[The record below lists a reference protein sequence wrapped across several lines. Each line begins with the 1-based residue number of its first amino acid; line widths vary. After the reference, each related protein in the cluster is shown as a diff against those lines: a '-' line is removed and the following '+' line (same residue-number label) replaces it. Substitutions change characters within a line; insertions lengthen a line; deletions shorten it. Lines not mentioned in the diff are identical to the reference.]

1 MLFEEGILLIH
12 DRQDD
17 HAISLPSRIRDGA
30 IVPREYQTKIASSA
44 LKSNTLVVLPTGLGK
59 TMIALLV
66 SDLRLQSGD
75 SAKVLFLAPTK
86 PLADQHYNS
95 FRSMLAVDDDPNRF
109 FSLLTGDIS
118 PEKRQKVWSEA
129 RMIFATPETV
139 LNDLNSG
146 RASLRD
152 FVLLVFDEAH
162 RCVKEYAYT
171 EIAKQYVRQAE
182 NQLILGLTASPGGSE
197 ERIEDVMRN
206 LFIDRVEART
216 ESDEDVM
223 PYVEETKVQTIRVTL
238 PPAYVQVAELLRTV
252 YAEKLAKLRRFG
264 FLRFK
269 GVTKKML
276 LQSRIAIVQQMKSS
290 KRRMYLFGA
299 LLVQS
304 QAVMILHATELIET
318 QGAFTL
324 DRYLTKL
331 REDPEQGRAGKAL
344 MKDERWVEVEARAR
358 DLSVVEHPKMEKL
371 RSLIGEQISAKPGSR
386 IIVFTQYRDTIEPI
400 MSVIAGLGGV
410 TAERFVG
417 QATRSARDVGLK
429 QREQAEVL
437 GRFRDG
443 AFNVLVS
450 SSIGEEGLHVPDVD
464 LVVFYEA
471 VPSEIRSIQRK
482 GRTGRTM
489 PGRVVVLLAE
499 GTIDEAYF
507 RTTANK
513 ERKMKSL
520 IEGEREKGA
529 NEPLANAAKVSD
541 EGDDSLDYKPYHLK
555 DNPFPQNGIIDVFSS
570 DPRINGDIFFDGVF
584 VKELTALGQRI
595 ESQTNMIYVAGLQFD
610 RGVGKSATLSHVW
623 RQIKQR
629 PDLFA
634 AFVRCTKSA
643 PTNRPAGMCVAVIQ
657 QLHEQG
663 CIWRAF
669 WRFMPRYSEERKNL
683 LFTRSSIETL
693 CNAFPTPVDS
703 LPLLLYTQV
712 ADPARLAE
720 DVAKWLQENFKCGDD
735 LSNELADSYL
745 TKPNSFPARLTGRRV
760 DTIRAY
766 GDVLTLLR
774 NGGFDFGCV
783 FLDQF
788 EDSVMSTPTGKM
800 GEFGLGI
807 GRILEASSGKA
818 SVVVTLHHDSEQK
831 LNSGPALQNLQTL
844 APIDAERCISLNALE
859 PTSTLVIPL
868 VTEYMKR
875 YREGTAPDETFPLDP
890 KVLRYVCFLKRGL
903 IGHILQQLHECIDY
917 GVTHGYK
924 RLDMDL
930 VLQDH
935 STTMGVEFREGKYEE
950 FKELTEP

>member
-1 MLFEEGILLIH
+1 M
-12 DRQDD
+12 
-17 HAISLPSRIRDGA
+17 PSRIRDGA

-59 TMIALLV
+59 TIVALLV
-66 SDLRLQSGD
+66 SDSRLQSGD

-86 PLADQHYNS
+86 PLADQHYNT
-95 FRSMLAVDDDPNRF
+95 FRSMLTVDDPDRF
-109 FSLLTGDIS
+109 FSLLTGDVS
-118 PEKRQKVWSEA
+118 PEKRQEVWKEA
-129 RMIFATPETV
+129 RLIFATPETV

-162 RCVKEYAYT
+162 RCVKDYAYT
-171 EIAKQYVRQAE
+171 EIARQYVKQAE
-182 NQLILGLTASPGGSE
+182 DQLILGLTASPGGSE

-238 PPAYVQVAELLRTV
+238 PPAYVQLADQLRKL
-252 YAEKLAKLRRFG
+252 YAEKLAKLRKFG

-276 LQSRIAIVQQMKSS
+276 LQSRVEIVVQMKSS

-331 REDPEQGRAGKAL
+331 REDPEQKRAGKAL
-344 MKDERWVEVEARAR
+344 LKDERWVEVEAKAR
-358 DLSVVEHPKMEKL
+358 DLVAVEHPKMEKL
-371 RSLIGEQISAKPGSR
+371 RSLIGEQMSGKPGSR
-386 IIVFTQYRDTIEPI
+386 IIVFTQYRDTIEPV
-400 MSVIAGLGGV
+400 MSLIAALGGV

-417 QATRSARDVGLK
+417 QATRSPRDVGLK
-429 QREQAEVL
+429 QKEQAEVL

-471 VPSEIRSIQRK
+471 VPSEIRSIQRR

-529 NEPLANAAKVSD
+529 GGLHAHAHRASD
-541 EGDDSLDYKPYHLK
+541 EGGEPLDYRPYHLK
-555 DNPFPQNGIIDVFSS
+555 DNPFPQNGTVDVFSD
-570 DPRINGDIFFDGVF
+570 DPRINGDVFFDGVS
-584 VKELTALGQRI
+584 VKELAALGQRI

-634 AFVRCTKSA
+634 AFVRCTGSA
-643 PTNRPAGMCVAVIQ
+643 PTNTPAGMCAAAVQ
-657 QLHEQG
+657 RLHEQG

-669 WRFMPRYSEERKNL
+669 WRLMPRYSEERKSL

-693 CNAFPTPVDS
+693 RNAFPAPVDS

-720 DVAKWLQENFKCGDD
+720 DVAKWLQESFKCGDN
-735 LSNELADSYL
+735 LSSALADSYL
-745 TKPNSFPARLTGRRV
+745 TKPNSFPARLTGRGV
-760 DTIRAY
+760 DTIGAY

-774 NGGFDFGCV
+774 NGGFDFGYV

-800 GEFGLGI
+800 GEFGLGV
-807 GRILEASSGKA
+807 GRVLEASSGKA
-818 SVVVTLHHDSEQK
+818 SVVVTLHHDSEEK
-831 LNSGPALQNLQTL
+831 LSSSPALRDLQAL
-844 APIDAERCISLNALE
+844 APIDSERCVSLSALE
-859 PTSTLVIPL
+859 PASALVIPL

-890 KVLRYVCFLKRGL
+890 EVMRYVCFLKRGL

-917 GVTHGYK
+917 GAAHGYK
-924 RLDMDL
+924 RMDMDL

-935 STTMGVEFREGKYEE
+935 STTMGVEFRKRKYEE
-950 FKELTEP
+950 FKGLIER